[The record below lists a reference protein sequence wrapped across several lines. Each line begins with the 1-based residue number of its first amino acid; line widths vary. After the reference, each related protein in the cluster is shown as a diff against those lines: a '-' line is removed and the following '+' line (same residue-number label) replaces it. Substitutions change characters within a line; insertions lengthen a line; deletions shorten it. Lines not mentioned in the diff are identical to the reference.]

1 MQFPGSERLSI
12 INALDY
18 ASRSNLGVNKLHRG
32 GGKPSFE

>member
-1 MQFPGSERLSI
+1 MQFPGSELLS